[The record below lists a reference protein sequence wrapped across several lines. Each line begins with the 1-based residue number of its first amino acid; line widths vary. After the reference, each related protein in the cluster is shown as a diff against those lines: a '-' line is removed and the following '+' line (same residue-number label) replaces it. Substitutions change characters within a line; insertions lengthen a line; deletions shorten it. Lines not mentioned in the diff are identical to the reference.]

1 MAKMS
6 GSNRNANNKG
16 VASVV
21 NQQTTPGGGNDNVN
35 EANTI
40 DFGNSRVRLAEIPD
54 TSRSLNERLYDIGN
68 GYAVDVM
75 ISEGSKTNPNTI
87 WSASLANVSN
97 GRIEFMSDQE
107 NIHSYK
113 TGKAIDIFAYLR
125 NARSW
130 AANNKGKKS

>member
-1 MAKMS
+1 MAK
-6 GSNRNANNKG
+6 
-16 VASVV
+16 
-21 NQQTTPGGGNDNVN
+21 
-35 EANTI
+35 
-40 DFGNSRVRLAEIPD
+40 LPD

-75 ISEGSKTNPNTI
+75 VTEGLRTDPNRI
-87 WSASLANVSN
+87 WSASLAKVSN

-107 NIHSYK
+107 NINSYK

-130 AANNKGKKS
+130 AVNNKGKKS

>member
-1 MAKMS
+1 MVLIEALITEEQPQLLT
-6 GSNRNANNKG
+6 NKLHL
-16 VASVV
+16 
-21 NQQTTPGGGNDNVN
+21 GGGNDNVN

-75 ISEGSKTNPNTI
+75 VTEGLRTDPNKI
-87 WSASLANVSN
+87 WSASLAKVSN

-107 NIHSYK
+107 NITSYK

-130 AANNKGKKS
+130 ASNKSKKS